1 MASLILR
8 LVVNPTTGRKD
19 VIIQYES
26 DSDALPM
33 EHEEEHRRL
42 VDQLIAGG
50 ALKASELGRVVVQRD
65 TPSGQV
71 SSPESTS
78 ESTSEKV
85 SQKA

>member
-8 LVVNPTTGRKD
+8 LLVNPQTGRKD
-19 VIIQYES
+19 VVIQYES

-33 EHEEEHRRL
+33 EHEDEHRRL

-50 ALKASELGRVVVQRD
+50 ALKASELGQVIVQRD
-65 TPSGQV
+65 TPSGQAAN
-71 SSPESTS
+71 PESTS
-78 ESTSEKV
+78 DGNAEKV